1 MELTVMECLKGMA
14 SEMCWGIR
22 DAKQRFVNFT
32 CYAYYGLKAATRK
45 PRSFVDGLCRQSFH
59 HIDVQLSKKGAPPV
73 LRKVAGLALAVPTVV
88 VRTVLIGG
96 VIALWVWN
104 APQVACGPVWRLLIS
119 TPTKRERRR
128 RVDLGKDSTTSTTF
142 GLASASCR
150 IRSNEASA
158 LQTPPV
164 ETGGPAPSA
173 H

>member
-59 HIDVQLSKKGAPPV
+59 HIDKQLSKKGAPFE
-73 LRKVAGLALAVPTVV
+73 LRKIAGLALAVPTVV

-104 APQVACGPVWRLLIS
+104 APQVAVRVWTSMEAADQYPDKKRTPKKSRPWQRLDDFDDV
-119 TPTKRERRR
+119 R
-128 RVDLGKDSTTSTTF
+128 
-142 GLASASCR
+142 AR
-150 IRSNEASA
+150 IRELSYPK
-158 LQTPPV
+158 Q
-164 ETGGPAPSA
+164 
-173 H
+173 